1 MWDAGILRRSGLNE
15 RVERMFLG
23 QYAHSFDDKSR
34 LTVPAKFREP
44 LADGAYVVQG
54 LDNNLMVLTAS
65 AFETIYQRLM
75 AMNMIDPAARAL
87 RRIILGNAAQ
97 LELDSAGRILIPQV
111 LRDLA
116 GLGNEAV
123 LVGQGDYFEVW
134 QPALWKT
141 QEAELQNAEVNAQRF
156 STLDLSTR

>member
-1 MWDAGILRRSGLNE
+1 
-15 RVERMFLG
+15 MFLG
-23 QYAHSFDDKSR
+23 QYAHSFDDKFR

-44 LADGAYVVQG
+44 LADGAFVVQG

-65 AFETIYQRLM
+65 AFEMIYQRLM
-75 AMNMIDPAARAL
+75 AMNMMDPAARAL

-111 LRDLA
+111 LRDLV

-134 QPALWKT
+134 QPALWKA
-141 QEAELQNAEVNAQRF
+141 QEAELQNAEVNAGRF

>member
-1 MWDAGILRRSGLNE
+1 
-15 RVERMFLG
+15 MFLG
-23 QYAHSFDDKSR
+23 RHAHSFDEKSR
-34 LTVPAKFREP
+34 LTIPAKFREP
-44 LADGAYVVQG
+44 LADGAFVIQG
-54 LDNNLMVLTAS
+54 LDNNLMVLTAP

-75 AMNMIDPAARAL
+75 AMNMMDPAARAL

-116 GLGNEAV
+116 GLTSEAV

-134 QPALWKT
+134 QPALWKA
-141 QEAELQNAEVNAQRF
+141 QEATLQDAAINAGRF
-156 STLDLSTR
+156 AALDLSTR

>member
-1 MWDAGILRRSGLNE
+1 
-15 RVERMFLG
+15 MFLG
-23 QYAHSFDDKSR
+23 QYVHSFDDKFR

-44 LADGAYVVQG
+44 LADGAFVVQG
-54 LDNNLMVLTAS
+54 LDNNLMVLTAA
-65 AFETIYQRLM
+65 AFEMVYQRLM
-75 AMNMIDPAARAL
+75 AMNMMDPNARAL

-97 LELDSAGRILIPQV
+97 LELDSAGRILIPQN

-116 GLGNEAV
+116 GLGSEAI

-141 QEAELQNAEVNAQRF
+141 QEAELQNAEVNAGRF